1 MQKNKFLIPALIVFG
16 VSALGLTAMSM
27 MGGNSAP
34 SPAAPVTEVSAQAAP
49 AAPTKQIV
57 AQNAIPPRTVIT
69 RSMVHEEE
77 GSSTQPGAF
86 SSINDVVGK
95 LSSMPIEAGQNIT
108 SSMVTLPIQR
118 QIPADFAVPAGLRAI
133 AVYVD
138 PAQTAAGLVDKGDRV
153 DVLATYKLTFE
164 KQDTDYYT
172 QVMSGSKNYTL
183 GRTVA
188 QDLLVLGVDR
198 SLLTPAPTPT
208 PAAGKDGQAA
218 ATVGEAKPAEATPT
232 PTPGPGPQRV
242 RVLLAATPAVCE
254 RLVAANDAG
263 TLHLTIRNPT
273 SREQA
278 PLSDARE
285 APIRVTNV
293 RKKIDKPNNT
303 SPAPATA
310 PLFPS
315 PRERDMAMAPY
326 MPAPRQTSAAAPRI
340 PPVQVPS
347 GNRLPPQMS
356 TAPAQAQAR
365 KSSPVTIIRGT
376 DKTDLDVPT
385 SP

>member
-1 MQKNKFLIPALIVFG
+1 MQKNKFLIPALIAFG
-16 VSALGLTAMSM
+16 VLALGLTAMSM
-27 MGGNSAP
+27 MGGNRPAA
-34 SPAAPVTEVSAQAAP
+34 PAAPVTEVSAAAP

-57 AQNAIPPRTVIT
+57 AQNAIPPRTIIT

-86 SSINDVVGK
+86 SNISDVVGK
-95 LSSMPIEAGQNIT
+95 LSSTQIEAGQNVT

-118 QIPADFAVPAGLRAI
+118 AIPADFAVPAGLRAI

-153 DVLATYKLTFE
+153 DVLATYKMTFE

-172 QVMSGSKNYTL
+172 QVMTGSKTFTL

-198 SLLTPAPTPT
+198 SLLAPPPTPT
-208 PAAGKDGQAA
+208 PAAGQTS
-218 ATVGEAKPAEATPT
+218 TVGAGKTAEATPS
-232 PTPGPGPQRV
+232 PTPGAGPQRV
-242 RVLLAATPAVCE
+242 RVLLAATPAICE

-263 TLHLTIRNPT
+263 TLHLTIRNPS
-273 SREQA
+273 SRDQA

-285 APIRVTNV
+285 SPIRVINV
-293 RKKIDKPNNT
+293 RKKVDKASN
-303 SPAPATA
+303 SSSAPATA

-326 MPAPRQTSAAAPRI
+326 MPAPAPAPAARPI

-347 GNRLPPQMS
+347 GNRLPPQL
-356 TAPAQAQAR
+356 APMPAPTQTR

-376 DKTDLDVPT
+376 DKSDLNVPT

>member
-16 VSALGLTAMSM
+16 VLAIGLTAMSM
-27 MGGNSAP
+27 MGGNRTPAP
-34 SPAAPVTEVSAQAAP
+34 EAPVTEVSTQAPAAAP
-49 AAPTKQIV
+49 AKQIV

-69 RSMVHEEE
+69 RAMVNEEE

-95 LSSMPIEAGQNIT
+95 LSSMPIDAGQNIT

-118 QIPADFAVPAGLRAI
+118 QIPAGFAVPAGLRAI

-172 QVMSGSKNYTL
+172 QVMTGSKNYTL

-198 SLLTPAPTPT
+198 SLLAPLPTPT
-208 PAAGKDGQAA
+208 PAEGQTTTVGAGK
-218 ATVGEAKPAEATPT
+218 TAEATPT
-232 PTPGPGPQRV
+232 PTPGAGPQRV

-285 APIRVTNV
+285 SPIRVINV
-293 RKKIDKPNNT
+293 RKKTERANNT
-303 SPAPATA
+303 SSAPATA

-315 PRERDMAMAPY
+315 SRDRDMAMAPY
-326 MPAPRQTSAAAPRI
+326 MPSPRQAPAPAPRI
-340 PPVQVPS
+340 PPVQIPS
-347 GNRLPPQMS
+347 GNRLPPQMMLP
-356 TAPAQAQAR
+356 PAQPQSQER

-376 DKTDLDVPT
+376 DKTDLNVPT

>member
-1 MQKNKFLIPALIVFG
+1 MQKNKFLIPALIAFG
-16 VSALGLTAMSM
+16 VLALGLTAMSM
-27 MGGNSAP
+27 MGGKHAAQ
-34 SPAAPVTEVSAQAAP
+34 PAAAVTEVSATAP
-49 AAPTKQIV
+49 AAPTRQIV
-57 AQNAIPPRTVIT
+57 AQNAIPPRTIIT

-86 SSINDVVGK
+86 SNISDVVGK
-95 LSSMPIEAGQNIT
+95 LSSMPIEAGQNVT

-118 QIPADFAVPAGLRAI
+118 AIPADFAVPAGLRAI

-153 DVLATYKLTFE
+153 DVLATYKMTFE

-172 QVMSGSKNYTL
+172 QVMTGSKTFTL

-198 SLLTPAPTPT
+198 SLLAPPPTPT
-208 PAAGKDGQAA
+208 PAAGQTS
-218 ATVGEAKPAEATPT
+218 TVGAGKTAEATPS

-242 RVLLAATPAVCE
+242 RVLLAATPALCE

-263 TLHLTIRNPT
+263 TLHLTIRNPS
-273 SREQA
+273 SRDQA

-285 APIRVTNV
+285 SPIRVINV
-293 RKKIDKPNNT
+293 RKKVDKASN
-303 SPAPATA
+303 SSSAPATA

-326 MPAPRQTSAAAPRI
+326 MPAPAPAPTARPI

-347 GNRLPPQMS
+347 GNRLPQQM
-356 TAPAQAQAR
+356 APLPAPTQTR
-365 KSSPVTIIRGT
+365 KSSPVTVIRGT
-376 DKTDLDVPT
+376 DKSDLNVPT